1 MKKTKINNINDLNNY
16 LIYLNDLT
24 KLNKIELENYNDPQ
38 KGYKQYDIKHNQ
50 TLYYKRIFENF
61 LNSKLNQFFNI
72 NDIDNFLHYDFLIDL
87 LENFNY
93 SQNIIYFVDI
103 ASFLDYVKLSINHN
117 CFNIDYK
124 DFKVNINN
132 ENHIFLDYKKKLIFN
147 LDFDLNFIEV
157 IKKLFELNNIEFDND
172 IENKILYE
180 NDILTILNI
189 YF

>member
-1 MKKTKINNINDLNNY
+1 MKITQINNINDLNNY

-38 KGYKQYDIKHNQ
+38 KGYKTNDIKHNQ
-50 TLYYKRIFENF
+50 SLYYKRIFENF
-61 LNSKLNQFFNI
+61 LNSKLNKFFNI
-72 NDIDNFLHYDFLIDL
+72 EDIDNFLHYDFLNDL

-93 SQNIIYFVDI
+93 CQNIVYFIDI
-103 ASFLDYVKLSINHN
+103 EDFLDYVKLSINYN

-132 ENHIFLDYKKKLIFN
+132 ENHIFLDYEKKLIFN

-157 IKKLFELNNIEFDND
+157 IEKLFKLNNIEFTED
-172 IENKILYE
+172 IENKIFY

>member
-1 MKKTKINNINDLNNY
+1 MKITKINNIEDLNNY

-24 KLNKIELENYNDPQ
+24 KLNKIELDNYGNSQ
-38 KGYKQYDIKHNQ
+38 KGYEKYDIKHNQ
-50 TLYYKRIFENF
+50 TLYHKRIFENF

-87 LENFNY
+87 LKNFNY
-93 SQNIIYFVDI
+93 SQNILYFVDI
-103 ASFLDYVKLSINHN
+103 EDFLDYVKLSINYN

-132 ENHIFLDYKKKLIFN
+132 ENHIFLDYEKKQIFN
-147 LDFDLNFIEV
+147 LDFDLNFVEV
-157 IKKLFELNNIEFDND
+157 IKKLFELNNIKFNED
-172 IENKILYE
+172 IENKILY